1 MKLLTYAELQKVR
14 LSEFL
19 GESAGDIYIEESGV
33 RVVVG
38 LGGYEEFGET
48 RFGWRQGEEFCT
60 AEVSLD
66 LRSSSLLPEASARR
80 ILEKLGLP
88 VRKGMSLSELVAVF
102 GTPDRQT
109 RGVAASNLRFIC
121 GDNEKLVLGCH
132 VDDREGLVNLFLVRK
147 DYFDEGQAK

>member
-1 MKLLTYAELQKVR
+1 MKLLNYAELQGLR

-19 GESAGDIYIEESGV
+19 GDAAGDIYIEESGV
-33 RVVVG
+33 RGIVG
-38 LGGYEEFGET
+38 FGGYEEFGET

-88 VRKGMSLSELVAVF
+88 VQKGMSLSELVTVF
-102 GTPDRQT
+102 GVPDRQT
-109 RGVAASNLRFIC
+109 RGMAASNLRFIC
-121 GDNEKLVLGCH
+121 GDNEKFVLGCH
-132 VDDREGLVNLFLVRK
+132 VDDREGLVSLFLARK
-147 DYFDEGQAK
+147 DYFDEGLAM